1 MVWKKFSLVA
11 LGALSAQ
18 IIGLAALPLITKV
31 VNPEEMGYYA
41 RALAIGMAASVVL
54 TLRLE
59 AAVFASSTIG
69 RQLQTAYSAIAAALL
84 MSGVAALVLAAN
96 PWAVR
101 FTAALGFISV
111 REVQFCL
118 LIGLALAIMNSMTNA
133 AAAAGSYG
141 WLALSRPAKQ
151 LVELGSLAVIASLP
165 VAIYWLSAAP
175 VVACVLASIVLAV
188 GVARPRHRASALGAR
203 RHTPR
208 LLGMAGAARRYW
220 RFSLADLPSAFAVH
234 ASLALPLIIL
244 TERYDLKTAGMFALS
259 QRIVNAPVALA
270 AQSIGVVFRAELRR
284 AESSLRLFL
293 RTALL
298 LTLGGAV
305 IFGTVAL
312 VPMHLMGKLFGQ
324 DWVGLYEFL
333 IPMLMYGFVRMLA
346 MPLSYAMYVT
356 ESVRLNTA
364 MQGLH
369 ILGLAVLFWI
379 VGANVGA
386 LAVVRIFVAAE
397 VVFYL
402 GYLLVALRATVQLDR
417 ARRT

>member
-59 AAVFASSTIG
+59 AAVFASSTLG

-84 MSGVAALVLAAN
+84 MSGVAALVLVAN

-101 FTAALGFISV
+101 FTAALGFTSV
-111 REVQFCL
+111 KEVQFCL
-118 LIGLALAIMNSMTNA
+118 LIGLALAIMNSITNA

-151 LVELGSLAVIASLP
+151 LVELGSLAVIASMP

-188 GVARPRHRASALGAR
+188 GIARPGHRTSALGAR

-234 ASLALPLIIL
+234 ASMALPLIIL

-284 AESSLRLFL
+284 AESPLRLFS

-298 LTLGGAV
+298 LTLGGAA

-369 ILGLAVLFWI
+369 ILGLAVLFWV

-417 ARRT
+417 SRRT

>member
-188 GVARPRHRASALGAR
+188 GIARPRHRASALGAR

-234 ASLALPLIIL
+234 ASLALPLIVL

-284 AESSLRLFL
+284 AESSLRLFS

-379 VGANVGA
+379 VEANVGA

-417 ARRT
+417 SRRT